1 MVQSSNVVCA
11 PLVSALALS
20 ISLYSGPAV
29 AQDENQGA
37 AVQTEQVEDS
47 GNEIIVT
54 ATKRS
59 ERLKDIPASVSSIG
73 GETLERLNV
82 TNIWDLTAK
91 TANVRIDTSN
101 NAVGPRIFIRGLGT
115 NGVNANG
122 TTSVSLYMDEVVLAS
137 PTISGFPAFDI
148 DRIEVLRGPQ
158 GTLWG
163 VNTTGGLVHMVSKR
177 PTEETSGIA
186 KISYGSFNEKSLEA
200 GFGGSLI
207 DGLLAARVSGLLYD
221 RDGHIFNKFNGK
233 KLGGKRQLAGR
244 LQFLLTPAPGWSA
257 LLSLHGRS
265 QDGDSQVFIGRG
277 ARPGDLDARGNFAPY
292 QNRIANLNQD
302 PDQLHQSQEGATL
315 NIQGDL
321 GFATLTSISGYE
333 KARYRSFDDDDGTP
347 ADVSRFFSNRPDV
360 NQFTQEL
367 RLTSN
372 NTSSPLQWILG
383 GFYLRGEVNN
393 AAQGDIYSA
402 GGGFGAACAPNSCVD
417 ITTITQNDKSVAVF
431 AHLDYQ
437 VTDRFKLSG
446 GLRYTKDKKQI
457 NLLDQYYTANPSDP
471 LNPANAIPGTLNNY
485 QAPVNKNDSWG
496 KVTFD
501 AAAHYEATP
510 DVSLYARFARGF
522 RSGNFN
528 GGVTGGG
535 PVDTVAPET
544 LNAYEAGVK
553 SNLFG
558 GKVLFNLTGY
568 HYDYQNI
575 QTFLVTDAAVLQLT
589 NAGDG
594 RVNGF
599 ETEIEARL
607 IKGLKLSA
615 NLGYADTK
623 YTTSFLAPIP
633 GPPATDFL
641 NVQGNSFQRAPKWTL
656 RLDGEYT
663 FDLGSNGNMYLFN
676 GWSYQSTIYMNP
688 INNDVSQGVGLTVPS
703 YWLGDARVGYRTVDD
718 RFDISLWAR
727 NITDKTYVVTSYGP
741 YVGNWPSAYGMRRSI
756 GVTFRANFN

>member
-1 MVQSSNVVCA
+1 MVRSSKIFRA
-11 PLVSALALS
+11 SLVSALALS
-20 ISLYSGPAV
+20 ASLYAHPAF
-29 AQDENQGA
+29 AQDANLGGA
-37 AVQTEQVEDS
+37 AQAEPAEES
-47 GNEIIVT
+47 GNDIIVT

-59 ERLKDIPASVSSIG
+59 EKLKDIPASISSIG
-73 GETLERLNV
+73 GATLERLNV

-115 NGVNANG
+115 NDVNANG

-177 PTEETSGIA
+177 PTEEASGFA
-186 KISYGSFNEKSLEA
+186 RVSYGSFNEKNLEA

-207 DGLLAARVSGLLYD
+207 DGLLAARVSGLFYD
-221 RDGHIFNKFNGK
+221 RDGTIFNKFNGK
-233 KLGGKRQLAGR
+233 TLGGKRQFAGR
-244 LQFLLTPAPGWSA
+244 VQLLLTPATGWSA

-277 ARPGDLDARGNFAPY
+277 ARAGNTDARGNYAPY
-292 QNRIANLNQD
+292 QNRVANLNQE

-315 NIQGDL
+315 NVQGDL
-321 GFATLTSISGYE
+321 GFATLTSITGYE

-347 ADVSRFFSNRPDV
+347 ADVSRFFARRPDV
-360 NQFTQEL
+360 NQITQEL

-372 NTSSPLQWILG
+372 DTTSPLKWIIG
-383 GFYLRGEVNN
+383 GFYLRGEVNK
-393 AAQGDIYSA
+393 AAQGDIYSPS
-402 GGGFGAACAPNSCVD
+402 GGFGAACAPNACVD
-417 ITTITQNDKSVAVF
+417 ITTITQHDKSVAVF
-431 AHLDYQ
+431 GHLDYQ
-437 VTDRFKLSG
+437 VSDRFKVSG
-446 GLRYTKDKKQI
+446 GLRYTKDTKNI
-457 NLLDQYYTANPSDP
+457 NLLDQYFIANPADP
-471 LNPANAIPGTLNNY
+471 LNPANAIPGSLANY
-485 QAPVNKNDSWG
+485 QAPVNKSDNWG
-496 KVTFD
+496 KLTFD
-501 AAAHYEATP
+501 VAAHYELTP
-510 DVSLYARFARGF
+510 DVSVYARFARGF

-535 PVDTVAPET
+535 PVDTVEPET
-544 LNAYEAGVK
+544 LDAYEAGVK
-553 SNLFG
+553 SSLLD

-568 HYDYQNI
+568 HYNYKSI
-575 QTFLVTDAAVLQLT
+575 QTFLVTDAAILQLT

-599 ETEIEARL
+599 ETELEIRPA
-607 IKGLKLSA
+607 KGLNLSA

-623 YTTSFLAPIP
+623 FTTSFLAPIP

-641 NVQGNSFQRAPKWTL
+641 DVKGNSFQRAPKWTL

-663 FDLGSNGNMYLFN
+663 VDLGSKGSLYLFN

-688 INNDVSQGVGLTVPS
+688 INNAVSQGLGLTVPS
-703 YWLGDARVGYRTVDD
+703 YWLGDARVGYRTADD

-741 YVGNWPSAYGMRRSI
+741 YVGNWPSAYGMRRSF
-756 GVTFRANFN
+756 GVSLRTNFK